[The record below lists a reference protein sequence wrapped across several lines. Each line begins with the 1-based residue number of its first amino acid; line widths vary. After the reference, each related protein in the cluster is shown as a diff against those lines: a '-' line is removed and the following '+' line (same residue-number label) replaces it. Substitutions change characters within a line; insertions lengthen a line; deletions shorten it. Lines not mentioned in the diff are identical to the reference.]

1 MPLFAPFYAN
11 HHFSRKAAI
20 KTNIEAVKIA
30 AVGKAVLE
38 LALPDRLD
46 GSKCAD

>member
-1 MPLFAPFYAN
+1 MLRFTPN

-20 KTNIEAVKIA
+20 KTTT
-30 AVGKAVLE
+30 VGKAVLE
-38 LALPDRLD
+38 LALPDGLD